1 MSAETPVT
9 DQSGRPVGMVVT
21 PEGARIKV
29 LGEALPPSQR
39 GASVFV
45 DPKGGGRPNG
55 DFPVKHPNSG
65 PVAKKKPPAP
75 KTITPIDNGTLGRVY
90 TMRLPP
96 PGTNNQT
103 PPPDPD
109 ERPWH
114 ERGWD
119 EIERA
124 GAKAF
129 ERWKKA
135 AQTAWDALPGT
146 ADAATTAAAR
156 QSIGQGALGTLE
168 GLGTLLGPSAE
179 FTQAAY
185 ISGNA
190 EAIALVEQMQQ
201 SQRAAIGAIGD
212 SVKSA
217 WNEAYARNGAVGASA
232 MVLAT
237 LGMEAAGAKGLG
249 ALGKAAGTVAD
260 IVRVAKTPMEA
271 AKKLDEAIAAA
282 KAAGASADEIA
293 LLERARAERLAQARR
308 EAAQGKDGVVVKK
321 RSKTHSAEKVNA
333 EHAAKGNDPPYKPGT
348 TVLERE
354 AEVGERF
361 SMVIDEKQKAMIE
374 NGEMRLGGWATSDA
388 PQSQI
393 IARDTLAIRPEY
405 KADLSYVAKIEVA
418 KPGAIIREGIT
429 GAQGSLAGGARQIEL
444 VMPPSQR
451 GEYFRVVDITSL
463 PEK

>member
-1 MSAETPVT
+1 MSNATPLT
-9 DQSGRPVGMVVT
+9 DQSGRPVGMVIT
-21 PEGARIKV
+21 PKGAHIEV
-29 LGEALPPSQR
+29 LGKALPPSQR
-39 GASVFV
+39 GASIHVA
-45 DPKGGGRPNG
+45 PKGGGRPNG

-65 PVAKKKPPAP
+65 DVAKKKPPTP

-90 TMRLPP
+90 TMRLPA

-129 ERWKKA
+129 ESWKKA

-156 QSIGQGALGTLE
+156 QSIGQGAMGTLE

-201 SQRAAIGAIGD
+201 SQRAAFGAMGD

-237 LGMEAAGAKGLG
+237 LGMEAAGGKGLG

-271 AKKLDEAIAAA
+271 ATRLDEAIAAA

-308 EAAQGKDGVVVKK
+308 EAAQGKDGVVIVGRVSTKPNTAFFWSGRTK
-321 RSKTHSAEKVNA
+321 DANGKVRGGSEDAARMAKEHDGTTLETLIEERGIKMPDWDPTDPSSIKAWEDISAEYARGASGEVRAVIGQDLRPGNIW
-333 EHAAKGNDPPYKPGT
+333 EAKEFPALKANPNVTKITTIDP
-348 TVLERE
+348 L
-354 AEVGERF
+354 
-361 SMVIDEKQKAMIE
+361 
-374 NGEMRLGGWATSDA
+374 
-388 PQSQI
+388 
-393 IARDTLAIRPEY
+393 
-405 KADLSYVAKIEVA
+405 
-418 KPGAIIREGIT
+418 T
-429 GAQGSLAGGARQIEL
+429 GASK
-444 VMPPSQR
+444 
-451 GEYFRVVDITSL
+451 VVY
-463 PEK
+463 P